1 MRRFIQLLLIISVFF
16 GFISF
21 SQAQEFPS
29 KPIKIIVPFGP
40 GGIADLTARPVAQK
54 MSELM
59 GQGVIVEN
67 RPGAGGIAAAEA
79 VVKSE
84 PDGYTL
90 LLMSNANAISVG
102 LFNKLP
108 FDTLQDLTPIST
120 LGYFDIAIIVSSQS
134 PFNSMSD
141 LLAFAKV
148 NPGKLNLGSINI
160 GSTQNL
166 AAELFKTQ
174 THLDMQVIPFNGTA
188 AVITAVR
195 GGQVDV
201 ATEILGPI
209 VPQVNSKAVRIL
221 AVTGAK
227 RSPFY
232 PDIPTAKE
240 LGIKEFTASS
250 WNALA
255 APAKTP
261 QPIIMKLN
269 NVVVTAL
276 KSPDVKARLS
286 ELYMDPQSSS
296 PEDAKKFL
304 SQEINRWSKIIQQAN
319 IAKQ

>member
-16 GFISF
+16 GFISL

-40 GGIADLTARPVAQK
+40 GGIADLTARTVAQK

-134 PFNSMSD
+134 PFN
-141 LLAFAKV
+141 V
-148 NPGKLNLGSINI
+148 
-160 GSTQNL
+160 
-166 AAELFKTQ
+166 
-174 THLDMQVIPFNGTA
+174 
-188 AVITAVR
+188 
-195 GGQVDV
+195 
-201 ATEILGPI
+201 
-209 VPQVNSKAVRIL
+209 
-221 AVTGAK
+221 
-227 RSPFY
+227 
-232 PDIPTAKE
+232 
-240 LGIKEFTASS
+240 GIC
-250 WNALA
+250 
-255 APAKTP
+255 
-261 QPIIMKLN
+261 
-269 NVVVTAL
+269 
-276 KSPDVKARLS
+276 
-286 ELYMDPQSSS
+286 
-296 PEDAKKFL
+296 
-304 SQEINRWSKIIQQAN
+304 
-319 IAKQ
+319 